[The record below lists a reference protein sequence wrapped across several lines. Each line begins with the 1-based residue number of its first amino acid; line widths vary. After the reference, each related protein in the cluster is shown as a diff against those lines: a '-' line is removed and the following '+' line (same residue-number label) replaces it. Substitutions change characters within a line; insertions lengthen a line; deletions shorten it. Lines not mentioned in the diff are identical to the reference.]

1 MKRQWMVL
9 LVAALAAAMIMSSAW
24 AADDGPGAGR
34 PPRPD
39 GDRPTRPEGARPGAR
54 RPGGPGRPPMMR
66 IPDLTKDQK
75 AAIGKI
81 REAAMAKIRA
91 IQKKMMEDIKAKL
104 TKAQIKAMEAARKEG
119 GDYKPGG
126 PRGGGDYKPGGPRG
140 GGDYKPGGPRGG
152 GDYKPGGPRGG
163 GDRPKRPDS
172 E

>member
-24 AADDGPGAGR
+24 AADDGP
-34 PPRPD
+34 
-39 GDRPTRPEGARPGAR
+39 EGARPGAR
-54 RPGGPGRPPMMR
+54 RPGGPGGPRRPPMMR
-66 IPDLTKDQK
+66 IPDLTEDQR

-91 IQKKMMEDIKAKL
+91 IQKKMMEDIKAEL
-104 TKAQIKAMEAARKEG
+104 TEAQIKAMEAARKEG

-140 GGDYKPGGPRGG
+140 GGD
-152 GDYKPGGPRGG
+152 
-163 GDRPKRPDS
+163 RPKRPDS